1 MDLILW
7 RHAEAQDGVPDLER
21 ELTAKGLKQAKRM
34 ADWLRSWLPAD
45 ARILSS
51 PAKRATQTAAALT
64 ESFEIDAQIAP
75 AADYEAILLAAGW
88 PDSPTAVVVVGHQP
102 TLGRTA
108 AFLLSGA
115 PKEWSVR
122 KGGIWWLRY
131 RERDET
137 GIVLRAVLSPDLL

>member
-21 ELTAKGLKQAKRM
+21 ELTARGLKQAKRM

-45 ARILSS
+45 ARILAS
-51 PAKRATQTAAALT
+51 PAKRARQTAAALT
-64 ESFEIDAQIAP
+64 DRFEIDAQIAP
-75 AADYEAILLAAGW
+75 AADYRAILQAAGW
-88 PDSPTAVVVVGHQP
+88 PSSPNTVVVVGHQP
-102 TLGRTA
+102 TLGRAA

-131 RERDET
+131 RERDEA